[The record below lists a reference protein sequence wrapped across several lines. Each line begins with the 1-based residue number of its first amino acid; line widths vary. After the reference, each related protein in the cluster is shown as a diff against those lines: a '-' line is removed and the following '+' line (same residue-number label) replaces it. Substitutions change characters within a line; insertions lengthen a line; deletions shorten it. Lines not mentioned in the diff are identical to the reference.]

1 MTYAELSV
9 FGRLRKV
16 YHCGPYSMFVKLVH
30 MWSDKHSPSE
40 VSVLPHSLWD
50 VLFHLWMTHVSSQ
63 VATKVKHFFRHY
75 GINRHKMTVLPPA
88 YHAEAYS
95 PDDNRFDLRPF
106 LYNSTWQCQFEMID
120 REVSAKVVV

>member
-40 VSVLPHSLWD
+40 VGPLPHASHVGRP
-50 VLFHLWMTHVSSQ
+50 VLFL
-63 VATKVKHFFRHY
+63 
-75 GINRHKMTVLPPA
+75 
-88 YHAEAYS
+88 
-95 PDDNRFDLRPF
+95 DDPV
-106 LYNSTWQCQFEMID
+106 YIITGGS
-120 REVSAKVVV
+120 